1 MMEPQ
6 TGTRAM
12 RKMSKIKG
20 LMFDAAVLVAV
31 LGGLS
36 LACALGSNR
45 GVDTAQAAAA
55 HQVAQ
60 ARMTLQSI

>member
-1 MMEPQ
+1 
-6 TGTRAM
+6 M

-45 GVDTAQAAAA
+45 GVDTAQAAA

-60 ARMTLQSI
+60 ARLTLQSI